1 MISQYFTCGG
11 FWLFCSPHS
20 NHKNVSPE
28 PGRASTSACRR
39 SELQNHVFS
48 RHHCTAMRPLCVPPP
63 CVLPLRLR
71 SSGLHRLFW
80 PSTKLAGRK
89 RFFCATKVR
98 FAGLLWAARQAISGA
113 WLYGSGKCSVG
124 RLGNWDIKPAVKEA
138 IKHGADALVLLASG
152 TNISGSTTFSS
163 GQWGSN
169 TTTTGGIYGNYFNAR
184 SRTTG
189 GGFGSTTTLPIRKG
203 YARVIA
209 IQFL

>member
-48 RHHCTAMRPLCVPPP
+48 RHHCTAMRPLFVALFTFLLCGCVQVDYTAYSGRQQNWPVASGSFVQRKFDLPVYFGPPDRP
-63 CVLPLRLR
+63 YRVLGYMEVESAPLAVWET
-71 SSGLHRLFW
+71 G
-80 PSTKLAGRK
+80 K
-89 RFFCATKVR
+89 RE
-98 FAGLLWAARQAISGA
+98 S
-113 WLYGSGKCSVG
+113 
-124 RLGNWDIKPAVKEA
+124 IKPAVKEA

-203 YARVIA
+203 
-209 IQFL
+209 